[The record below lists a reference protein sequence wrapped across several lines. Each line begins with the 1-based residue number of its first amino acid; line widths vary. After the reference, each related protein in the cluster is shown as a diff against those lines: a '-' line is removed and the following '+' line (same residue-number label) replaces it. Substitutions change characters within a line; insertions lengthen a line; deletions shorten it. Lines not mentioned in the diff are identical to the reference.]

1 MSLFFLCV
9 VVLLDVTALTCM
21 KLSQGFTRIVPAF
34 IVALCYGLELLCQ
47 SLALRHFQ
55 LGTAYAIWGSAGT
68 ALSSVVGIVW
78 FRERA
83 TVWKMASLGLVV
95 LGVIGLNLGGL

>member
-1 MSLFFLCV
+1 MNIFFLIV

-21 KLSQGFTRIVPAF
+21 KLSWGFTRIGPVF

-55 LGTAYAIWGSAGT
+55 LSTAYAIWGSAGT
-68 ALSSVVGIVW
+68 ALSTVVGIMW

-83 TVWKMASLGLVV
+83 TAWKMTSLGLVV
-95 LGVIGLNLGGL
+95 LGVIGLNLSGL